1 MDKRCWPGPAGAAL
15 CMASPFSSGPAL
27 ARIQAS
33 TLGIAEAR
41 ANDAPARAK
50 PGNVPFPCVEVL
62 AAFARKCLT
71 ALSIATRKF
80 DFRGGIR
87 L

>member
-27 ARIQAS
+27 ARMRAS
-33 TLGIAEAR
+33 TPDIAEAWP
-41 ANDAPARAK
+41 NDAPARAK